1 MTNRIAAEHVQANFS
16 SRTQGLQPS
25 AAVFIAVEWAMNA
38 STIIVERRKRQISY
52 QVMPGGAL

>member
-52 QVMPGGAL
+52 